1 MSLHD
6 FESSC
11 HFYFKNKYDEKILYN
26 YNYVDFPLCIESAE
40 NVTEF
45 TCTYMYYL
53 LTESEYWC
61 IDLAWSIH
69 QGLSLRFPCND
80 QMDKVNKLFIKWPFY
95 YGPEPAIN

>member
-40 NVTEF
+40 NGSCHWV
-45 TCTYMYYL
+45 YMYIHVL
-53 LTESEYWC
+53 LINWEWVLMYWPRLVNTSRPQSE
-61 IDLAWSIH
+61 I
-69 QGLSLRFPCND
+69 SL
-80 QMDKVNKLFIKWPFY
+80 
-95 YGPEPAIN
+95 